1 MKKINL
7 ILCAAAVACAGFF
20 VSCSNG
26 ATEITFVN
34 QTTTKNLYSV
44 TGTITETWANKTVT
58 SGVAGTSDRTTTIV
72 DTITKGYATITWTD
86 YAKDDGN
93 MGSKYTISF
102 EDLKGTD
109 DNTQVV
115 TGTTTTTAF
124 DTNPTEGSLWEN
136 SIELYK
142 IDDAFFYMDKN
153 YGQFVKASADNL
165 ESGDDF
171 TLTLEYSEV
180 RDNMPDDRLTTN
192 TDVNTTTTTYK
203 YELKFAAAK

>member
-26 ATEITFVN
+26 APEITFVN
-34 QTTTKNLYSV
+34 QTSTKNYYSV
-44 TGTITETWANKTVT
+44 TGSLTTIEADKTVT
-58 SGVAGTSDRTTTIV
+58 SGVAGTSDTTTTVV
-72 DTITKGYATITWTD
+72 DTITKGYATITWTEN
-86 YAKDDGN
+86 AKDDGN

-102 EDLKGTD
+102 DNLKGTN

-124 DTNPTEGSLWEN
+124 NTNPTEGSLSEDN
-136 SIELYK
+136 IELYK
-142 IDDAFFYMDKN
+142 IDDAFFFMN
-153 YGQFVKASADNL
+153 VTEGQFVKVSADNL

-171 TLTLEYSEV
+171 TLSFEYSNV
-180 RDNMPDDRLTTN
+180 DDNMGTRLTTN
-192 TDVNTTTTTYK
+192 TNVNTTTTTYK